1 MKNKLI
7 MIIAGEPSGD
17 LYGANLIND
26 FKKLDNSLEFIG
38 AGGKKMKQAG
48 LKGITDMDAL
58 AVVGFKEVL
67 GKIGDLRRTFDIL
80 SQMLKK
86 EKPDCLILID
96 YPGFNLRMAK
106 VAKEEGFPVFYYIS
120 PQVWA
125 WGKDRIKKIKRYVD
139 KMFVILPFEKEFYA
153 QHNVNVEFLGH
164 PLLDI
169 VKSSLSKED
178 TFSYFNFNPKKTLI
192 GVLPGSRW
200 EEVKLSM
207 PIMSDACKII
217 SEQIPN
223 VQFGILVSENIDIRK
238 LESLLA
244 KKNQQFQLIK
254 DKSYDFMNICDL
266 LLVNSGTASLE
277 IAILGKPMIIIY
289 KFSALSWLLVK
300 MLVKIPYFGLVN
312 LVKGKKIV
320 PEFFQFEVT
329 ASRIAQ
335 EALNILSDENRIKLM
350 QEGFSEVKTKLGKEG
365 ASPRIVQAI
374 LKEISA

>member
-26 FKKLDNSLEFIG
+26 LKKLDNSLEFIG

-67 GKIGDLRRTFDIL
+67 GKIGDLRKTFDIL
-80 SQMLKK
+80 FETMKQ

-106 VAKEEGFPVFYYIS
+106 VAKQEGFPVFYYIS

-125 WGKDRIKKIKRYVD
+125 WGKDRIEKIKRYVN

-153 QHNVNVEFLGH
+153 QHNINVEFLGH

-169 VKSSLSKED
+169 VKPSLSKED
-178 TFSYFNFNPKKTLI
+178 AFSHFNFNPKNKLI

-207 PIMSDACKII
+207 PIMADACKII
-217 SEQIPN
+217 SKEIQN
-223 VQFGILVSENIDIRK
+223 VQFGILVSENIDVSK

-244 KKNQQFQLIK
+244 KKDQQFQLIK

-289 KFSALSWLLVK
+289 KFSVLSWLLVK

-329 ASRIAQ
+329 ASGIAQ

-350 QEGFSEVKTKLGKEG
+350 QEGFSEVKMKLGKEG
-365 ASPRIVQAI
+365 ASPRIAQAI
-374 LKEISA
+374 LKELSA